1 MKGQMLVILA
11 VFDHQSMGHN
21 LDMKGGKFLCKT
33 WTRTDCAQRA
43 GQGLGLEI
51 VVNIGRILLSSV
63 SNNEIPPH

>member
-1 MKGQMLVILA
+1 MKGQVLVILA

-33 WTRTDCAQRA
+33 WTRTDCPQTA

-51 VVNIGRILLSSV
+51 VVNIGRILSSV